1 MFVSPPM
8 ADQEEMCRKKNANF
22 PASRIKKIML
32 SNEDIGK
39 ITPST
44 PVVLGRA
51 LELFLTDIL
60 TEAAKVCKGT
70 GGTKIGAGDIQA
82 VIDGNERYGFLKIGA
97 EE

>member
-1 MFVSPPM
+1 M
-8 ADQEEMCRKKNANF
+8 ADQEEICRKKNANF

-51 LELFLTDIL
+51 LELFLADIL
-60 TEAAKVCKGT
+60 SEAAEVCRKC
-70 GGTKIGAGDIQA
+70 GGTKIGASDIQT
-82 VIDGNERYGFLKIGA
+82 VIDGNERYGFLKTDA
-97 EE
+97 EK

>member
-1 MFVSPPM
+1 M

-60 TEAAKVCKGT
+60 TEAAKVCKSS
-70 GGTKIGAGDIQA
+70 GGTKIGASDIQT
-82 VIDGNERYGFLKIGA
+82 VIDGNERYGFLKIGS